1 MDRTVIGDK
10 LINDA
15 GIYPDVKGFTYIID
29 AVETFKPGKS
39 TLMDVYAGV
48 AEKHGV
54 APSNVEKCIRHA
66 KEGSKRYGHLNNGQ
80 FIGLLKWELE
90 KETK

>member
-39 TLMDVYAGV
+39 TLMDVCRKARRSTQQRREMHPPCKGRQQT
-48 AEKHGV
+48 
-54 APSNVEKCIRHA
+54 IRA
-66 KEGSKRYGHLNNGQ
+66 FKQRTIYRPP
-80 FIGLLKWELE
+80 
-90 KETK
+90 